1 MLRDMN
7 NAMVEF
13 WHDAM
18 ANKEVL
24 PVLGTSTGAKRD
36 DEHVRNET
44 RSGSGSGLCFTGGSS
59 LLTGCVL
66 RGMHSW

>member
-1 MLRDMN
+1 
-7 NAMVEF
+7 MVEF

-36 DEHVRNET
+36 DEHVRIRNET
-44 RSGSGSGLCFTGGSS
+44 RSGSGSGLCITGGSS